1 MLLFSILFMAFIL
14 LLLYSMQTTLKIEPI
29 VLTSYN
35 NENEIEGR
43 LRTICNNHPS
53 SPVIVVDLGSTDD
66 TTQIIEQLTVYY
78 PNISIV
84 YK

>member
-1 MLLFSILFMAFIL
+1 MLLFLIFFAAFIF
-14 LLLYSMQTTLKIEPI
+14 LLLYSIQTTAKTEPI

-35 NENEIEGR
+35 NENEIEGK

-53 SPVIVVDLGSTDD
+53 SPVIVIDLGSTDE

-78 PNISIV
+78 PNISVV
-84 YK
+84 YR

>member
-43 LRTICNNHPS
+43 LRTNCNNHPS